1 MIGTASASRQQGIA
15 ALILVLR
22 PWVIMPPA
30 STSSP
35 RIGDHKL
42 ETVGQLVVM
51 DAVGVEDLDRHR
63 VDPGLEAVGGDVDAK
78 AGACRGWVVGC
89 QRGVGAGNAVDA
101 WEVELA
107 VHPG

>member
-1 MIGTASASRQQGIA
+1 MTALS
-15 ALILVLR
+15 LVLR

-51 DAVGVEDLDRHR
+51 DAVSIEDLDGHR
-63 VDPGLEAVGGDVDAK
+63 VDPGLEAVGGDLDAE
-78 AGACRGWVVGC
+78 AGARRGGVVGD
-89 QRGVGAGNAVDA
+89 QRGVGAADAVDA

-107 VHPG
+107 VHPGD